1 MERESSAV
9 FPLYIGSLN
18 RFNVLIVQANGA
30 FQKLCLTLADETA
43 PRKIALLKQ
52 RLRLMLLT
60 EEKQS

>member
-1 MERESSAV
+1 VGALDNESAA
-9 FPLYIGSLN
+9 LAGMRLEATLGEASLSS
-18 RFNVLIVQANGA
+18 RFQL
-30 FQKLCLTLADETA
+30 LCLTLADETA